1 MHYDVEDGDEVSGSG
16 WAWGREDEAREIAN
30 VDSTYGPST
39 HRTST
44 YGAGNVRPDKT
55 HKTDKTDKRQQ
66 AVEDVILKHEAIR
79 RYRQE
84 ASLTPPVDVGVAG
97 DLRQSVKSIPPMYT
111 TPTKKKRDARKK
123 GPPSASAS
131 PRRSMA
137 LRNKNADRKGGG
149 EGKGKSK
156 SRERKGFAFFGN
168 LFGSVEGASSEQGT
182 GAGQGRPPRLVVDGD
197 GRPGGRDD
205 GNDGN
210 DGRVDEHDEG
220 SNIVSPLMLVS
231 PGPSCGGLLDEK
243 FFEAMR
249 GAEGKEDGGKEE
261 GMGASDDA
269 LLQALSPRSL
279 LASPRVIRKLSG
291 ATGART
297 QNPQKNAQK
306 PEAREAPEQR
316 WEQQAE
322 SAGGEGSVAP
332 TTTTGNKGKGND
344 PRADRP
350 IDRRYEDEDQVY
362 SLMQQVKAQQA
373 KILELEAQNQ
383 RREERR
389 ETPKGAQQP
398 SEQRGQ
404 PEQSRRESE
413 QPTAVVTQQP
423 TPTPVQSVQQQDV
436 QPPQQNLD
444 VLIHQIKA
452 DAADKL
458 GALKT
463 SHEEERS
470 ALLKKCDELEKLVE
484 ATNHASKLDAIKLSH
499 EEERLALV
507 KKCDEL
513 EKLVETTKL
522 DASAEIESLRQ
533 KVAGLEEASGS
544 AERQTALI
552 QDTSMALANQIA
564 VLTQRAQ
571 SAEKRAETAL
581 QELQIQQAA
590 MKTRVST
597 LESLNQ
603 EIQRLT
609 LENTRL
615 VGDKSSMEEH
625 VRRLT
630 SILHTVMT
638 VGGSCPGAG
647 VDMTTG
653 PGVLPGM
660 STMGGPISGDVAGR
674 DVDGDVGAT
683 GMSGMSG
690 TARVEDA
697 EANERSTTT
706 DHHQEQQRKP
716 LAPRNAEP
724 SHVQPG
730 ASSQKANI
738 DKMSPQETRVF
749 KEARTAE
756 LDRELMEL
764 NMEKEQLDQELAR
777 MPANSGGKTVVQRR
791 RKRQVESR
799 LDELFREIGRAKR
812 ELRNIKRDVLV

>member
-16 WAWGREDEAREIAN
+16 WAWGRDDAREIAN
-30 VDSTYGPST
+30 DSTYGPST

-44 YGAGNVRPDKT
+44 YGAGNVQP
-55 HKTDKTDKRQQ
+55 DKRQQ

-84 ASLTPPVDVGVAG
+84 ASLTPPVDVSIAG

-137 LRNKNADRKGGG
+137 LRNKNADRKGGR
-149 EGKGKSK
+149 EGKSK

-197 GRPGGRDD
+197 GDGRPDGRDD
-205 GNDGN
+205 GNDGQ
-210 DGRVDEHDEG
+210 VDEHDEG

-261 GMGASDDA
+261 GTGASDDA

-291 ATGART
+291 ATGTRT
-297 QNPQKNAQK
+297 QNPQRNVQK
-306 PEAREAPEQR
+306 PEAREAREAPEQR
-316 WEQQAE
+316 WEQQSE
-322 SAGGEGSVAP
+322 LSAAGEGSVAP
-332 TTTTGNKGKGND
+332 TTTTGNKGKGSKGND

-373 KILELEAQNQ
+373 KILELESQNQ

-404 PEQSRRESE
+404 PEQSRQSE
-413 QPTAVVTQQP
+413 QPTAVVTQHQQP
-423 TPTPVQSVQQQDV
+423 APAPTPVRSVQQQDV

-484 ATNHASKLDAIKLSH
+484 AANHASKLDAIKLSH

-533 KVAGLEEASGS
+533 KVAGLEEAAGS

-597 LESLNQ
+597 MESLNQ

-647 VDMTTG
+647 VDMTAG
-653 PGVLPGM
+653 AGVLPGM

-674 DVDGDVGAT
+674 DFDGDVNGDVDGDVGAT
-683 GMSGMSG
+683 GMSG
-690 TARVEDA
+690 TARVEVA
-697 EANERSTTT
+697 KANERSTTT
-706 DHHQEQQRKP
+706 AHHQEQHRKP

-724 SHVQPG
+724 SQPG

-738 DKMSPQETRVF
+738 KMSPQEARVF

-791 RKRQVESR
+791 RKKQVESR